1 MTDTPPVLVPQFEDG
16 RLILT
21 KHRSECGS
29 YSLVRS
35 RTEDEGRV
43 SLSFTE
49 ALHAR
54 IHPLGTAETVLRAW
68 ANGVLIQDE
77 TPLTDP
83 TSAAPVRVRAAAVVI
98 RQGHMLLI
106 ELRDGDD
113 AYYEIPGGGVEA
125 NETLHEAVI
134 RELREETGLSGDVV
148 QEVAQ
153 VWKGGRREHYFLLEA
168 GGELGAAE
176 ELDNHG
182 GFPVWVPVSD
192 LAAVPVWPR
201 RLAWRIAH
209 WYRAGWPT
217 EPAQL
222 ADGIHDL
229 KAPCTW

>member
-1 MTDTPPVLVPQFEDG
+1 MTDTPPVLIPQFEDD
-16 RLILT
+16 RLVLT
-21 KHRSECGS
+21 KNQSERGS
-29 YSLVRS
+29 YSLICG
-35 RTEDEGRV
+35 RTEDSERV
-43 SLSFTE
+43 SLSFAE

-68 ANGVLIQDE
+68 ANGVLVQEE
-77 TPLTDP
+77 TPLIDP
-83 TSAAPVRVRAAAVVI
+83 TSAAPVRVRAGAVVL
-98 RQGHMLLI
+98 RHGHMLLI
-106 ELRDGDD
+106 ELREGDD
-113 AYYEIPGGGVEA
+113 TYYEIPGGGVEA
-125 NETLHEAVI
+125 GETLHEAVI
-134 RELREETGLSGDVV
+134 RELREESGLSAGVV

-168 GGELGAAE
+168 GGELGTDE

-182 GFPVWVPVSD
+182 GTPVWVPVSD
-192 LAAVPVWPR
+192 LAAAPVWPR